1 MKDNDRDTIMAWV
14 PAAPV
19 KSLHI
24 VSVGVLFEKEKG
36 GVYKMRT
43 LKRLFISLMTAAL
56 VMGNVAA
63 LTTFT
68 ARAQEEDQSADKQT
82 IGEVSGQTGRE
93 ENLNACS
100 ADVLQE
106 NDIMNT
112 DSPDADCADDS
123 DADKEAECTPT
134 VTPAPQ
140 QIVTAGG
147 AALEGAQAQA
157 VLNFLDTL
165 KVTEDFAVYA
175 DTYLSNESNHVE
187 GNIAVNHLESDNFLV
202 KGNVSEE
209 AEQQGLESGSYS
221 YIGEA
226 SGLVGSSDTVVM
238 HGDTELE
245 GSVNDEEGGRPAPGT
260 QNADGTVLVDVSAA
274 VNLEDGTV
282 DVEELANVLESV
294 EQFDADAGEIAET
307 IQINENL
314 NRIADAADAMDQAL
328 QDVKVNET
336 VAEEGQPV
344 DAAAVQAV
352 DAVTGMLTDN
362 TLQKGDVVVID
373 LSIDALTQCAHA
385 ENSLQGSLKNLYV
398 ANTKVGAT
406 LLVRVNTEG
415 TDTITIT
422 VPMYQEEHGTAN
434 GYLIWDFG
442 SFGGTINA
450 NSCVTAGVIVAPNA
464 KQVIVTGTLEGR
476 VVTDTYNREGSS
488 ETHQPWM
495 PTPTEDPEVTPTE
508 TPNEE
513 PTPTPTEEPEVTP
526 TETPNGEPTP
536 TPTEEPEV
544 TPTET
549 PNEEPTPTPT
559 EEPEVTP
566 TVTITDTPTPTPTTT
581 VTITDIPVPLADTP
595 EEGEVLGARRTPTP
609 VVPEQG
615 EVLGERRAPQTG
627 DMAEINMWLTLLFGA
642 AAGLGTWA
650 FLKKR
655 EEKHAQAG

>member
-1 MKDNDRDTIMAWV
+1 MTRK
-14 PAAPV
+14 AA
-19 KSLHI
+19 
-24 VSVGVLFEKEKG
+24 
-36 GVYKMRT
+36 
-43 LKRLFISLMTAAL
+43 
-56 VMGNVAA
+56 
-63 LTTFT
+63 
-68 ARAQEEDQSADKQT
+68 
-82 IGEVSGQTGRE
+82 
-93 ENLNACS
+93 
-100 ADVLQE
+100 
-106 NDIMNT
+106 
-112 DSPDADCADDS
+112 
-123 DADKEAECTPT
+123 
-134 VTPAPQ
+134 
-140 QIVTAGG
+140 
-147 AALEGAQAQA
+147 
-157 VLNFLDTL
+157 
-165 KVTEDFAVYA
+165 
-175 DTYLSNESNHVE
+175 
-187 GNIAVNHLESDNFLV
+187 
-202 KGNVSEE
+202 
-209 AEQQGLESGSYS
+209 
-221 YIGEA
+221 
-226 SGLVGSSDTVVM
+226 
-238 HGDTELE
+238 
-245 GSVNDEEGGRPAPGT
+245 PAPGT

-495 PTPTEDPEVTPTE
+495 PTTTED
-508 TPNEE
+508 
-513 PTPTPTEEPEVTP
+513 PEVTP

-566 TVTITDTPTPTPTTT
+566 TVTITDTPTPTGATPTPTTT

-655 EEKHAQAG
+655 EGKHAQAG